1 MRLGQKIT
9 ELRKKNN
16 LSQEGL
22 AEKMNVSRQAVSKWE
37 SDQSIPDIEKIVSL
51 SELFGVTTD
60 YLLKSGAPSFEIKT
74 ADIPAEDKLPILPDE
89 LVQKYLST
97 AKKSSKLRAL
107 SIALAIFSPA
117 CISFC
122 SAISGFLIGVS
133 DKMQLIISLIG
144 FAATI
149 VVLAIS
155 FGLLIYSFLIM
166 REFKHLNKQNFDIM
180 EEKKK
185 LRSAIQSFHH
195 TNDKYLVLSCILAVL
210 GIIGPVI
217 SGLSNSNGTVSL
229 IAWGITFSIFSGA
242 AYFFISYIV
251 QLRYLS
257 LLVKYRKHLPSNLH
271 KLFVYGSWIYIL
283 CILGIDYIV
292 SRFIEP
298 AFSST
303 NVLYLGIIIYCLF
316 TYFLLR
322 KKPNK
327 LNSKSPRN

>member
-37 SDQSIPDIEKIVSL
+37 SDQSIPDIEKIVNL

-74 ADIPAEDKLPILPDE
+74 ADIPVEDKLPTLPDE

-122 SAISGFLIGVS
+122 SALSSFLERAS
-133 DKMQLIISLIG
+133 AQTQLIISLIG

-271 KLFVYGSWIYIL
+271 KLFVYGSWIYIF
-283 CILGIDYIV
+283 CILGIAYIV

-303 NVLYLGIIIYCLF
+303 SVLYLGIIIYCLF
-316 TYFLLR
+316 TYFFI
-322 KKPNK
+322 KEKAE
-327 LNSKSPRN
+327 